1 MFKLLRFLKEY
12 KKESILGPLFKLLEA
27 SFELIIPIIMAC
39 IIDIGIANKDNNYIL
54 KMCMLMVAMGVVGLV
69 CSLTAQFFAA
79 KAAVGFATKLRKSL
93 FIHIQNLSY
102 KELVNIGVS
111 TLITR
116 MTSDINQIQTGV
128 NLVIRLFLRSPFIVF
143 GAMIMAFR
151 VNVRAAIIFV
161 ITIPVLSVVVYGIMI
176 ISIPMYKKVQFC
188 LDKLL
193 LAIREK
199 L

>member
-1 MFKLLRFLKEY
+1 MIKLLRFLKEY

-54 KMCMLMVAMGVVGLV
+54 KMCMLMVAMGVIGLV

-102 KELVNIGVS
+102 KGLALSLSFV
-111 TLITR
+111 
-116 MTSDINQIQTGV
+116 
-128 NLVIRLFLRSPFIVF
+128 VF
-143 GAMIMAFR
+143 
-151 VNVRAAIIFV
+151 
-161 ITIPVLSVVVYGIMI
+161 S
-176 ISIPMYKKVQFC
+176 
-188 LDKLL
+188 
-193 LAIREK
+193 
-199 L
+199 